1 MADLINNDVINQ
13 VAEAMTDAGME
24 TTIMEAATEKSG
36 NGILKTVLTFVAGTG
51 VGAGAVVLGRKVKQA
66 VADNK
71 EEIKEE
77 KKKARVEK
85 LRKKVEAA
93 QKELDDLMNDDD
105 EDLDDEDFD
114 DEEDVEE

>member
-1 MADLINNDVINQ
+1 MADLKNDVIEQ
-13 VAEAMTDAGME
+13 VTEAMTDAGMDV
-24 TTIMEAATEKSG
+24 TIMEAATEKSG

-66 VADNK
+66 VANNK
-71 EEIKEE
+71 EEINEE

-93 QKELDDLMNDDD
+93 QKELDNLMNDDD
-105 EDLDDEDFD
+105 EDLDEDFD
-114 DEEDVEE
+114 EEEDVIEE

>member
-1 MADLINNDVINQ
+1 MTDLINNDVINQ

-51 VGAGAVVLGRKVKQA
+51 VGAGAVVLGRKVKQE

-93 QKELDDLMNDDD
+93 QKELDDLMDD
-105 EDLDDEDFD
+105 EDDLDEDFD
-114 DEEDVEE
+114 EEIIEE

>member
-1 MADLINNDVINQ
+1 MTDLINNDVINQ

-36 NGILKTVLTFVAGTG
+36 NRILKTVLTFVAGTG

-85 LRKKVEAA
+85 LRKKMEAA
-93 QKELDDLMNDDD
+93 QKELDDLMNDNED
-105 EDLDDEDFD
+105 DLDDF
-114 DEEDVEE
+114 DEEDIEE

>member
-1 MADLINNDVINQ
+1 MTDLINNDVINQ

-24 TTIMEAATEKSG
+24 TTIMEAATKKSG

-93 QKELDDLMNDDD
+93 QKELDDLMDD
-105 EDLDDEDFD
+105 EDDLNEDFD
-114 DEEDVEE
+114 EEDIEE